1 MTLQNGSTKSMEHT
15 AYLRHIWRDMVSI
28 EQSLGII
35 PEPEGESDLHSD
47 FTAGQ
52 ERSGEEEVA
61 TTDDSYME
69 TDA

>member
-1 MTLQNGSTKSMEHT
+1 
-15 AYLRHIWRDMVSI
+15 MVSI
-28 EQSLGII
+28 EQSVGII

-52 ERSGEEEVA
+52 EKSGEEVA

-69 TDA
+69 TDAWDRFELNPWPWKTSFGFAAIG

>member
-1 MTLQNGSTKSMEHT
+1 
-15 AYLRHIWRDMVSI
+15 MVSI

>member
-15 AYLRHIWRDMVSI
+15 AYLKHICRDMVSI
-28 EQSLGII
+28 EQSVGII

-52 ERSGEEEVA
+52 EKSGEEVA